1 LPKQYL
7 IKSHLIAIFFVIAI
21 LPSAAF
27 AQSEIDKDPFS
38 PGNQFDQKP
47 LDEHEQDMEDI
58 ELLWTICI
66 VAVILMVVARVALKI
81 IGKKRASRSNETDET
96 Y

>member
-1 LPKQYL
+1 M

-27 AQSEIDKDPFS
+27 AQSEIDKDPFT

-47 LDEHEQDMEDI
+47 LDEHEQDMEF
-58 ELLWTICI
+58 LNQLWTICI
-66 VAVILMVVARVALKI
+66 VLIISMIIARIAFKI
-81 IGKKRASRSNETDET
+81 IKKRMQPKEEEE
-96 Y
+96 

>member
-1 LPKQYL
+1 MT
-7 IKSHLIAIFFVIAI
+7 I

-47 LDEHEQDMEDI
+47 LDEHEQDMEDVNQ
-58 ELLWTICI
+58 LWTICI
-66 VAVILMVVARVALKI
+66 VLVVSMIVARVAFKI
-81 IGKKRASRSNETDET
+81 IKKRMARSNETDET
-96 Y
+96 S

>member
-1 LPKQYL
+1 M
-7 IKSHLIAIFFVIAI
+7 IKFHLIAIFFVITI

-47 LDEHEQDMEDI
+47 LDEHEQDLED
-58 ELLWTICI
+58 LNMLWTICI
-66 VAVILMVVARVALKI
+66 VAVIGMVGARVALKI

>member
-1 LPKQYL
+1 M
-7 IKSHLIAIFFVIAI
+7 IKSHLIAIFFLIAI

-47 LDEHEQDMEDI
+47 LDEHEQDLEDI

>member
-1 LPKQYL
+1 M
-7 IKSHLIAIFFVIAI
+7 IKFHLIAIFFVITI

-47 LDEHEQDMEDI
+47 LDEHEQDQDDMRQ
-58 ELLWTICI
+58 LWTICI
-66 VAVILMVVARVALKI
+66 VLVISMLVARVAFKI
-81 IGKKRASRSNETDET
+81 IKKRMQTKEEPE
-96 Y
+96 

>member
-1 LPKQYL
+1 M

-21 LPSAAF
+21 LPSVAF

-47 LDEHEQDMEDI
+47 LDEHEQDLED
-58 ELLWTICI
+58 LNMLWTICI
-66 VAVILMVVARVALKI
+66 VAVIGMVAARVALKI
-81 IGKKRASRSNETDET
+81 ISKKRASRSNNTDET

>member
-1 LPKQYL
+1 M
-7 IKSHLIAIFFVIAI
+7 IKFHLIAIFFVITI

-27 AQSEIDKDPFS
+27 AQSEIDKDPFT

-47 LDEHEQDMEDI
+47 LDEHEQDLEDI

>member
-1 LPKQYL
+1 M

-47 LDEHEQDMEDI
+47 LDEHEMDMED
-58 ELLWTICI
+58 LNMLWTICI
-66 VAVILMVVARVALKI
+66 VAVIGMVAARVAFKI
-81 IGKKRASRSNETDET
+81 IKKRMAKSNKTDEMS
-96 Y
+96 

>member
-1 LPKQYL
+1 L
-7 IKSHLIAIFFVIAI
+7 IKFHLIAIFFVITI

-27 AQSEIDKDPFS
+27 AQSEIDKDPFT

-47 LDEHEQDMEDI
+47 LDEHEQDLEDLNMI
-58 ELLWTICI
+58 WTICI
-66 VAVILMVVARVALKI
+66 VAVIGMVAARVALKI
-81 IGKKRASRSNETDET
+81 ISKKRASRSNETDET

>member
-1 LPKQYL
+1 M

-47 LDEHEQDMEDI
+47 LDEHEQEMEF
-58 ELLWTICI
+58 LNQLWVICVVLVI
-66 VAVILMVVARVALKI
+66 SMVAARVAFKI
-81 IGKKRASRSNETDET
+81 IKKRMQAKEEPE
-96 Y
+96 

>member
-1 LPKQYL
+1 M

-47 LDEHEQDMEDI
+47 LDEHEQDLED
-58 ELLWTICI
+58 LSMLWTICI
-66 VAVILMVVARVALKI
+66 VAVIGMVAARVALKI
-81 IGKKRASRSNETDET
+81 ISKKRASRSNNTDET

>member
-1 LPKQYL
+1 M
-7 IKSHLIAIFFVIAI
+7 IKFHLIAIFFVIAI
-21 LPSAAF
+21 LPSVAF

-47 LDEHEQDMEDI
+47 LDEHEQDQEDM

-66 VAVILMVVARVALKI
+66 VLVISMVVARVAFKI
-81 IGKKRASRSNETDET
+81 IKKRMARSNKTDET

>member
-1 LPKQYL
+1 M
-7 IKSHLIAIFFVIAI
+7 IKFHLIAIFFVIAI

-27 AQSEIDKDPFS
+27 AQSEIDNDPFT

-47 LDEHEQDMEDI
+47 LDEHEQDMEF
-58 ELLWTICI
+58 LNQLWTICI
-66 VAVILMVVARVALKI
+66 VLVISMIIARVGI
-81 IGKKRASRSNETDET
+81 NIYKKRMSRSNKTDET

>member
-1 LPKQYL
+1 M

-27 AQSEIDKDPFS
+27 AQSEIDKDPFT

-47 LDEHEQDMEDI
+47 LDEHEQDQEDVK
-58 ELLWTICI
+58 LLWTICI
-66 VAVILMVVARVALKI
+66 VAVIVMVVARVALKI
-81 IGKKRASRSNETDET
+81 ISKKRASRSNETDET

>member
-1 LPKQYL
+1 M

-47 LDEHEQDMEDI
+47 LDEHEQDLED
-58 ELLWTICI
+58 LTMLWTICI
-66 VAVILMVVARVALKI
+66 VAVIGMVAARVALKI
-81 IGKKRASRSNETDET
+81 ISKKRASRSNETDET

>member
-1 LPKQYL
+1 M

-21 LPSAAF
+21 LPSVAF

-47 LDEHEQDMEDI
+47 LDEHEQDMEDVNQ
-58 ELLWTICI
+58 LWTICI
-66 VAVILMVVARVALKI
+66 VVVFVMVVARVALKI
-81 IGKKRASRSNETDET
+81 ISKKRASRSNETDET

>member
-1 LPKQYL
+1 M

-27 AQSEIDKDPFS
+27 AQSEIDNDPFT

-47 LDEHEQDMEDI
+47 LDEHEQDI
-58 ELLWTICI
+58 EFITQLWTICI
-66 VAVILMVVARVALKI
+66 VLVISMLIARVAFKI
-81 IGKKRASRSNETDET
+81 IKKRMQPKEEEE
-96 Y
+96 

>member
-1 LPKQYL
+1 M

-47 LDEHEQDMEDI
+47 LDEHEKDMEF
-58 ELLWTICI
+58 LNQLWTICI
-66 VAVILMVVARVALKI
+66 VLVISMLIARVAFKI
-81 IGKKRASRSNETDET
+81 IKKRMQPKEEEE
-96 Y
+96 

>member
-1 LPKQYL
+1 M
-7 IKSHLIAIFFVIAI
+7 IKFHLIAIFFVITI

-27 AQSEIDKDPFS
+27 AQSEIDKDPFT

-47 LDEHEQDMEDI
+47 LDEHELDMEF
-58 ELLWTICI
+58 LNQLWTICVVLI
-66 VAVILMVVARVALKI
+66 VSMVVARVALKI
-81 IGKKRASRSNETDET
+81 IKKRMAKSNKTDET

>member
-1 LPKQYL
+1 M

-47 LDEHEQDMEDI
+47 LDEHEQDLED
-58 ELLWTICI
+58 LNMLWTICI
-66 VAVILMVVARVALKI
+66 VAVIGMIAARIALKI
-81 IGKKRASRSNETDET
+81 IGKKRASRSNKTDET

>member
-1 LPKQYL
+1 M
-7 IKSHLIAIFFVIAI
+7 AI

-47 LDEHEQDMEDI
+47 LDEHEQEMEF
-58 ELLWTICI
+58 LNQLWVICVVLVI
-66 VAVILMVVARVALKI
+66 SMVAARVAFKI
-81 IGKKRASRSNETDET
+81 IKKRMQAKEEPE
-96 Y
+96 

>member
-1 LPKQYL
+1 M

-27 AQSEIDKDPFS
+27 AQSEIDKDPFT

-47 LDEHEQDMEDI
+47 LDEHEKDMEF
-58 ELLWTICI
+58 LNQLWTICI
-66 VAVILMVVARVALKI
+66 VLIISMIIARIAFKI
-81 IGKKRASRSNETDET
+81 IKKRMQPKEEEE
-96 Y
+96 

>member
-1 LPKQYL
+1 M
-7 IKSHLIAIFFVIAI
+7 IKSHLLAIFFVTAI

-27 AQSEIDKDPFS
+27 AQSEIDKDPFT

-47 LDEHEQDMEDI
+47 LDEHEQDLED
-58 ELLWTICI
+58 LNMLWTICI
-66 VAVILMVVARVALKI
+66 VAVAGMVAARVALKI
-81 IGKKRASRSNETDET
+81 ISKKRASRSNEPDET

>member
-7 IKSHLIAIFFVIAI
+7 IKSHLIAIFFLIAI

-47 LDEHEQDMEDI
+47 LDEHEQDLED
-58 ELLWTICI
+58 LNMLWTICI
-66 VAVILMVVARVALKI
+66 VAVIIMVGVRIGFKI
-81 IGKKRASRSNETDET
+81 YKKRMSRSNKTDET